1 MPKRLPHFIS
11 VDDVST
17 VFDEARIARFA
28 ECYKLPPDADMD
40 RFKLGTRTAAEI
52 YLRDV
57 AEPNHNDI
65 RREVRKLYVAAHRGL
80 YAEAT
85 EIVTHLSP
93 PTCQLLNRRNLPG
106 TALLNDA
113 SPLLD
118 PARQKTACQQLA
130 ALCQIGA
137 RWLPG
142 RNRPSG
148 RQSSRLDIE
157 LCAPNPT
164 RHFEKRKA
172 ERTFY
177 MWLRIAWL
185 EATGE
190 RQQAFTAHHDE
201 ELRGPFARFVCECLR
216 LVGATHVDGI
226 ELINNARTV
235 RDPPD

>member
-93 PTCQLLNRRNLPG
+93 PTRQLLNRRNLPG

-113 SPLLD
+113 SLLLD
-118 PARQKTACQQLA
+118 P
-130 ALCQIGA
+130 G
-137 RWLPG
+137 PG
-142 RNRPSG
+142 RK
-148 RQSSRLDIE
+148 RL
-157 LCAPNPT
+157 ANN
-164 RHFEKRKA
+164 
-172 ERTFY
+172 
-177 MWLRIAWL
+177 WLRFAKLGTVASWTKSAKRPAIL
-185 EATGE
+185 EIGY
-190 RQQAFTAHHDE
+190 
-201 ELRGPFARFVCECLR
+201 
-216 LVGATHVDGI
+216 
-226 ELINNARTV
+226 
-235 RDPPD
+235 